1 MNGTGAGAALPPP
14 QALGVMRKTAEFL
27 QRHREDAAA
36 VAALLSRDPVRF
48 AFLRPDHPWHAFY
61 VRNVSRSGR
70 EEETGRAAAATAP
83 PPTEMHS
90 VGEAATT
97 PTRRSHPWREF
108 AAGTARGMEA
118 SACVDAADNK
128 PSSSD
133 ALPPAPLPTERERWT
148 MQTAARYAVLSERH
162 GGRRLDL
169 HAAFQ
174 RAPALLSFLLPE
186 HAHHEVFQSYL
197 EAYRRLYDEAAA
209 PDGPLTS
216 TLQRYAASAFAVLS
230 DAQELVAAAR
240 QRVSGAERRRGRKSR
255 RCPRRLR
262 IALAT
267 AAGAA
272 TTAIPVPKRPRQ

>member
-1 MNGTGAGAALPPP
+1 MGGAGAGAPPPP
-14 QALGVMRKTAEFL
+14 QAQSVMRKTAEFL
-27 QRHREDAAA
+27 QRHHEDEAA

-61 VRNVSRSGR
+61 VRNVSSSCR
-70 EEETGRAAAATAP
+70 EEETGRVAAATGP

-97 PTRRSHPWREF
+97 PTRLSHPWMGF
-108 AAGTARGMEA
+108 AAGTAQGVEA

-128 PSSSD
+128 PSSPD
-133 ALPPAPLPTERERWT
+133 ALPPATLPTERERWT
-148 MQTAARYAVLSERH
+148 MQTAARYVVLSERH

-174 RAPALLSFLLPE
+174 RAPALLSFLLSE
-186 HAHHEVFQSYL
+186 HAHHEVFQTYL

-216 TLQRYAASAFAVLS
+216 TLQRYAASAFAALS
-230 DAQELVAAAR
+230 DAQEVVGAAW
-240 QRVSGAERRRGRKSR
+240 QRVSDAERGRRRKGR
-255 RCPRRLR
+255 RCSRRLR

-267 AAGAA
+267 AASAA
-272 TTAIPVPKRPRQ
+272 TTTIPAPKRPRQ